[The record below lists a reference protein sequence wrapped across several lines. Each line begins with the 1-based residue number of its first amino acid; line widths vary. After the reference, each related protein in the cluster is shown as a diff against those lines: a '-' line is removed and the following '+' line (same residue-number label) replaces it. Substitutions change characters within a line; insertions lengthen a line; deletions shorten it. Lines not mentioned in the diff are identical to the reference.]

1 MEWMKRLIALK
12 DRKASSLAMVL
23 VSLSVLI
30 AGVLGANYSVGIKV
44 GDWVRYSA
52 TLAGAVPD
60 TYAINY
66 TWIEIEFVNVTGT
79 SITYRVTW
87 HMQNGTETN
96 ATSTSD
102 LASTNSAPL
111 IPANS
116 KVGDTVYS
124 GASSTVI
131 TDETTRSYA
140 GANRVV
146 LSASV
151 SQYGANMTYYFD
163 KQTGVALEEYLVY
176 SDYTSRLV
184 VTETNIWSPTGLWG
198 LDWWSWAT
206 IIAAITIAVTASS
219 LALRRRKRSANMPP
233 KVTPTPS
240 P

>member
-12 DRKASSLAMVL
+12 DMKASSLAMVL

-30 AGVLGANYSVGIKV
+30 AGVLGANYTVGIKV
-44 GDWVRYSA
+44 GDWVKYSA

-60 TYAINY
+60 TYTINY
-66 TWIEIEFVNVTGT
+66 TWIEFEFVNVTGT
-79 SITYRVTW
+79 SITYRITW
-87 HMQNGTETN
+87 HMQNGTEAN

-102 LASTNSAPL
+102 LASATSSL

-116 KVGDTVYS
+116 KVGDTVYW

-140 GANRVV
+140 GATRAV

-163 KQTGVALEEYLVY
+163 KQTGVVLEEYLVY

-184 VTETNIWSPTGLWG
+184 VTETNIWSPTGFWG
-198 LDWWSWAT
+198 LDWWLWAT
-206 IIAAITIAVTASS
+206 IIAAIIIVVIVSS

-233 KVTPTPS
+233 KVTPKPA